1 MNWIIPI
8 AGKGKRLKSLGDF
21 KPFIKIKNRT
31 IIEWF
36 FIYLKKKIKIVKKFN
51 F

>member
-36 FIYLKKKIKIVKKFN
+36 FIYLKKKN
-51 F
+51 